1 MSIRATIQDETTN
14 IEEYIRKM
22 PPMMTCKLHASG
34 SRNPVRR
41 RKKKREPSWRDKPL
55 HRLYHQQIEEVADI
69 DMHMTHRH

>member
-41 RKKKREPSWRDKPL
+41 RKKKKDHHTETSPWMGFSTDR
-55 HRLYHQQIEEVADI
+55 
-69 DMHMTHRH
+69 